1 MEFLVFLNET
11 SSKPMFQQINQYVA
25 RCISLNEKELAF
37 FHSILHYKKIKKKT
51 FLLQQ
56 GEVCDFE
63 AYIIKGC
70 IKVYYL
76 DKDGNEVILLF
87 AVEDWWVSD
96 IESFTNQSL
105 SNLFIET
112 LEDCELLLLNYAD
125 KERLY
130 QQVPQLERMFRLMV
144 QRAYVV
150 LQHRFFATISQPAE
164 ERYLDFLKHYP
175 SIPQRV
181 AQHQIAAYLGIS
193 PEFLSKIRTKLAQ
206 QK

>member
-1 MEFLVFLNET
+1 
-11 SSKPMFQQINQYVA
+11 MFNQIDQYVA
-25 RCISLNEKELAF
+25 RCISLNESELAD
-37 FHSILHYKKIKKKT
+37 FHSILHHKKVKKKT
-51 FLLQQ
+51 FLLRK

-76 DKDGNEVILLF
+76 DEDGNEVILLF

-96 IESFTNQSL
+96 IASFTDRKP

-112 LEDCELLLLNYAD
+112 IEDCELLVVRYED
-125 KERLY
+125 KELLY
-130 QQVPQLERMFRLMV
+130 QKVPRLERMFRLMI

-150 LQHRFFATISQPAE
+150 LQNRFFATLSQPAE
-164 ERYLDFLKHYP
+164 ERYLDFLKRYP
-175 SIPQRV
+175 TIPQRV
-181 AQHQIAAYLGIS
+181 PQHQIAAYLGIS
-193 PEFLSKIRTKLAQ
+193 PEFLSKIRAKLAH

>member
-1 MEFLVFLNET
+1 
-11 SSKPMFQQINQYVA
+11 MFQQINQYVA

-37 FHSILHYKKIKKKT
+37 FHSILHHKKIKKKT

-56 GEVCDFE
+56 GQICDFE

-76 DKDGNEVILLF
+76 DKEGNEVILLF

-96 IESFTNQSL
+96 IDSFSNQSP

-112 LEDCELLLLNYAD
+112 LEDCELLVLNYAD

-130 QQVPQLERMFRLMV
+130 QHVPQLERMFRLMV

-150 LQHRFFATISQPAE
+150 LQQRFFATISQPAE
-164 ERYLDFLKHYP
+164 ERYLDFLKRYP

-193 PEFLSKIRTKLAQ
+193 PEFLSKIRAKLAH

>member
-1 MEFLVFLNET
+1 MEFLVHLVERFRNT
-11 SSKPMFQQINQYVA
+11 MFQQINQYIA
-25 RCISLNEKELAF
+25 RCISLNEKELTF
-37 FHSILHYKKIKKKT
+37 FHSILHHKTIKKKT

-56 GEVCDFE
+56 GQVCDFE

-76 DKDGNEVILLF
+76 DKEGNEVILLF

-96 IESFTNQSL
+96 IESFTNQL
-105 SNLFIET
+105 PSNLFIET
-112 LEDCELLLLNYAD
+112 LEDCELLFLNFAD

-164 ERYLDFLKHYP
+164 ERYLDFLKRYP

-193 PEFLSKIRTKLAQ
+193 PEFLSKIRAKLAH

>member
-1 MEFLVFLNET
+1 
-11 SSKPMFQQINQYVA
+11 MFQQINQYVA

-37 FHSILHYKKIKKKT
+37 FHSALHRKTIKKKT

-56 GEVCDFE
+56 GQICDFE

-70 IKVYYL
+70 IKIYYL
-76 DKDGNEVILLF
+76 DKEGNEVILLF

-96 IESFTNQSL
+96 IDSFSNQST

-112 LEDCELLLLNYAD
+112 LEDCELFVLNYAD
-125 KERLY
+125 KKRLY
-130 QQVPQLERMFRLMV
+130 QQVPKLERMFRLMV

-150 LQHRFFATISQPAE
+150 LQQRFFATISQPAE
-164 ERYLDFLKHYP
+164 ERYLDFLKRYP

-193 PEFLSKIRTKLAQ
+193 PEFLSKIRAKLAH